1 MELQQLV
8 AVTVNTLDKHFSD
21 VKVSIALQENNTVL
35 GEDVKRKICEELGL
49 KPSSHELFSL
59 FFWNSK
65 AEILHRVRDTDRILC
80 PVKGLSLRK
89 WCFTEHQENQI
100 IKEDGAACH
109 LVFSQAE
116 NDIKIGRLFP
126 TKEQELRLEELLDP
140 GFTIEEQYIHEC
152 QKMKNYFSVR
162 VDNCSMSLRSEDEFT
177 QLSLSE
183 QLVNVVVL
191 SEGVVVDTGQHA
203 VTIPFF
209 CIRSWS
215 LNTVL
220 SLIQYS
226 YKSGTNPDV
235 KLSLGSNQ
243 FRYLHD
249 ATMEAIKDY
258 RIRKNDSSSF
268 FSSMTSTSPDGTV
281 TIQENAVFDADK
293 AMKCFLLSK
302 E

>member
-59 FFWNSK
+59 FLWNSK

-80 PVKGLSLRK
+80 PVK
-89 WCFTEHQENQI
+89 
-100 IKEDGAACH
+100 
-109 LVFSQAE
+109 
-116 NDIKIGRLFP
+116 GRLFP

-191 SEGVVVDTGQHA
+191 SEGVVVDAGQHA

-215 LNTVL
+215 LNTVS

-258 RIRKNDSSSF
+258 RIRNNDSSSF

-293 AMKCFLLSK
+293 AMKYYIDFQAICL
-302 E
+302 